1 MPSETAPTDN
11 QHIARVMVN
20 RESETLRSGRRRIV
34 GVMGGSFNPVHIGHL
49 MVASYVRQWGGMDE
63 VWLSLTPRNPFK
75 ATDTGLLADSERLRM
90 LEIAAQNDSALRVT
104 DVELTMPQPNYSI
117 DTLRHLKSLYPDTD
131 FRLIIGSDN
140 WLEWH
145 RWRAHDEILRDFG
158 VIVYPRPGYE
168 VRDEALPAGASL
180 IAAPTA
186 DISSTFVR
194 EAIASGRDMNCFL
207 PHGVFDYIKAQGL
220 YSANNK

>member
-1 MPSETAPTDN
+1 MNNMKSGSRAPK
-11 QHIARVMVN
+11 
-20 RESETLRSGRRRIV
+20 RRTG

-49 MVASYVRQWGGMDE
+49 MVASYVRQWGGLDE

-75 ATDTGLLADSERLRM
+75 VTDTELLADSDRLKM
-90 LEIAAQNDSALRVT
+90 LEIAAHNDCALRVT

-117 DTLRHLKSLYPDTD
+117 DTLRHLNALYPDTD

-145 RWRAHDEILRDFG
+145 RWRAHDEILREFG

-168 VRDEALPAGASL
+168 VSDEALPAGASL
-180 IAAPTA
+180 IKAPTT

-194 EAIASGRDMNCFL
+194 EAIAAGRDMNCFL
-207 PHGVFDYIKAQGL
+207 PHGVFDYIRTHGL
-220 YSANNK
+220 YSAK